1 MNESRI
7 SVRYSKALFQS
18 ALEKKLL
25 GRVNQDMI
33 QIKEMCSLPEIKELL
48 TSPIIIPSKKTEVL
62 HKIFGTDLHKL
73 TLSLVD
79 LIVKN
84 GRESYL
90 PAIAR
95 VFVHNTLKHDG
106 ITETVLTTAVKVDA
120 HVKKQISEIVADLF
134 KTKVALK
141 EIVDESIIGGFV
153 LKIGDNFF
161 DASVW
166 NKLRKIQKELKASSI
181 GI

>member
-62 HKIFGTDLHKL
+62 HKIFGADLHKL

-95 VFVHNTLKHDG
+95 VFVHNTLIHDG
-106 ITETVLTTAVKVDA
+106 ITETILTTAVKVDA
-120 HVKKQISEIVADLF
+120 HVKKQISELVADLF
-134 KTKVALK
+134 KTKVVLK

-181 GI
+181 RI